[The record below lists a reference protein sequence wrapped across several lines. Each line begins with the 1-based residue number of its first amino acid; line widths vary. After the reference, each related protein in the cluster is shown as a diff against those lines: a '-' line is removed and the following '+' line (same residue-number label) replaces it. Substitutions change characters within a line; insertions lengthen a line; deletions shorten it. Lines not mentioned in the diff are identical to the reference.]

1 MEVLAPGAQIVAG
14 QLISVGGEGGGR
26 VPGRGVAD
34 GRSEDNHRVEP
45 DRSAGHGRQLTMGS
59 SPTGAMLSRV
69 M

>member
-1 MEVLAPGAQIVAG
+1 LQRFASRLARAG
-14 QLISVGGEGGGR
+14 DGR

-34 GRSEDNHRVEP
+34 PSVLKTITGLSRIDQP
-45 DRSAGHGRQLTMGS
+45 AMAGKLTMGS